1 MNWTEIVL
9 MILAA
14 LATWGISRIPAQLGK
29 IGKLVD
35 TLQEALKDGKITMT
49 ELRQILTELRKLVWK
64 KNNQVK

>member
-1 MNWTEIVL
+1 MDWTEIVL
-9 MILAA
+9 MILAT

-35 TLQEALKDGKITMT
+35 TLQEALQDGKITMT